1 MPLNPALKRTILTH
15 LRTSSAS
22 LETQIAL
29 VSARCLR
36 LRSHVAQNPRDRD
49 SKWGLTVLDR
59 RRQALLVE
67 LARHDVRRYQAL
79 AAFLDLPVHEHEACL
94 AAWRKSRDMSGELR

>member
-1 MPLNPALKRTILTH
+1 MPLKPALKRTILSH

-36 LRSHVAQNPRDRD
+36 LQRHVERNPRDRD
-49 SKWGLTVLDR
+49 ARWGLTVLDR
-59 RRQALLVE
+59 RRQVLLAE
-67 LARHDVRRYQAL
+67 LARHDLARYQAL
-79 AAFLDLPVHEHEACL
+79 TVFLNLPAHEHEANM
-94 AAWRKSRDMSGELR
+94 AAWRRSQDPSGELR